1 MKHGISALMDGE
13 LDKDTAQTLITRL
26 KQEEELRYHWS
37 TYHLI
42 GDCLRQRR
50 VFPSDLTHRFNQ
62 KLSLEPTILAPRKPV
77 IHNTLVYSLSAV
89 AASVSAVAL
98 VAWVALQ
105 NIPDRLPANLALNQ
119 AAPIKLPHPP
129 IPSHINDYLI
139 AHQEF
144 SPATTIQGVA
154 PYAKTVTEAP
164 RESRR

>member
-1 MKHGISALMDGE
+1 MKHEISVLMDGE

-26 KQEEELRYHWS
+26 KQEDELRYHWS

-50 VFPSDLTHRFNQ
+50 VFPFDLTHRFNQ

-77 IHNTLVYSLSAV
+77 IHNTLVYGLSAV
-89 AASVSAVAL
+89 AASVTAVAL

-119 AAPIKLPHPP
+119 PAPVKFSYPP
-129 IPSHINDYLI
+129 IPSHFNDYLI

-144 SPATTIQGVA
+144 SPATTIQGMA
-154 PYAKTVTEAP
+154 PYARTVAEAQP
-164 RESRR
+164 ESRR